1 MQAPLPIKDQL
12 TAHLTLIMTTLDS
25 SSLKT
30 SLVLIKSLVSQ
41 MDHQDE
47 VALFLLSEG
56 INAVPLLALT
66 LAFADLAPVSIA
78 ILLALSFHQPQID

>member
-25 SSLKT
+25 SSLKN

-56 INAVPLLALT
+56 SNAVPLLALT
-66 LAFADLAPVSIA
+66 LAFADLSPVSIA